1 MRTYWAAAALWTI
14 VGAVPAAAAGYALKP
29 ASASA
34 QFEQPAPTAI
44 AERAF
49 PGTRINYVGGGTF
62 HVPGEAPPGRYMITP
77 SGSTI
82 GCIWKRLKAN
92 DDKPKSVIAAGAPN
106 RGASDE
112 IIVEPSDRFLALLG
126 DCTLVR
132 LP

>member
-1 MRTYWAAAALWTI
+1 MKTYWAAAALWTI
-14 VGAVPAAAAGYALKP
+14 PALVVGGAVGYALKP
-29 ASASA
+29 VAASA
-34 QFEQPAPTAI
+34 QFEQPTPTAT
-44 AERAF
+44 AELAF

-62 HVPGEAPPGRYMITP
+62 RVPAEAPPGRYLITP

-92 DDKPKSVIAAGAPN
+92 DDKPKSVVDAGAPN

-112 IIVEPSDRFLALLG
+112 IIVAPSDRFLALLG